1 MSIPKE
7 LKYSNEHEW
16 VRVNGDTLQIGITTF
31 AVDQLGDVTQVD
43 LPEVGDSVVKGEIFG
58 TVESVKAVSDLFAP
72 ISGKVK
78 SSNDPLNDSPEDV
91 NESPYEKGWMIEI
104 TDFDA
109 GDLAS
114 LMDSDAYATFLKE
127 QDA

>member
-31 AVDQLGDVTQVD
+31 AVEQLGDVTQVD
-43 LPEVGDSVVKGEIFG
+43 LPEVGDAVVKGEIFG

-91 NESPYEKGWMIEI
+91 NDSPYEKGWMIEI
-104 TDFDA
+104 TDFDK
-109 GDLAS
+109 DELAS
-114 LMDSDAYATFLKE
+114 LMDSESYAAFLKE